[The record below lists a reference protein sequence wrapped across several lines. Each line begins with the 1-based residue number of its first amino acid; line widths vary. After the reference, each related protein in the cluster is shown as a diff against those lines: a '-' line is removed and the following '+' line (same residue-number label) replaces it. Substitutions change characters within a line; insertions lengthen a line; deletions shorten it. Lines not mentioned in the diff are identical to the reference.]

1 MIPIARTTQLLVEEL
16 GEEVIVYDRQRD
28 VIYCLNSLAARV
40 WYCCDGRNT
49 IADIAKILAEDLDL
63 PVSSSGNSMDLI
75 LRSLQELEGFQLI
88 EKYIAQPIDRPE
100 ISRRRMLKKAALVS
114 GFALGTLFPTIQSIV
129 APLPAMANSDIVTSC
144 GDCAG

>member
-49 IADIAKILAEDLDL
+49 IADIGRIIDQELDL
-63 PVSSSGNSMDLI
+63 PLHEQGNSIDLVS
-75 LRSLQELEGFQLI
+75 RSLQELEGFQLI

-129 APLPAMANSDIVTSC
+129 APLPAMADSSIPTSPP
-144 GDCAG
+144 D